1 MSRPKFVNAAIVAAG
16 LFTAPAFADD
26 AAICKD
32 GRALPDAKIE
42 ACGRLIESAKPK
54 GKDMA
59 VVRNSRGDAYF
70 SNKEYDR
77 AIADYD
83 EAIRLDPG
91 YARAFSNRG
100 WAYLRKRDYDRV
112 IADCDEAL
120 RLNPKLAPALAIR
133 GSAYREKGDYDRA
146 IRDISQAIGI
156 EPRASWAFRDRGIAY
171 REQGDYDHAFAD
183 FDQAIRIDPKFADA
197 FVNRGYIW
205 NDKKNYDRAI
215 ADYDLAIQADPRYG
229 SAFRNR
235 AEAYRRKGD
244 YEHAITD
251 INWAIRLDARDA
263 FSFNIRGYVYYD
275 KGDTDRAIVNFSES
289 IRLDPRFSYAFT
301 NRCDA
306 YLRKREY
313 DRAISDCDEAVRLD
327 ARNANALN
335 VRGVVHRVKK
345 NLDHALA
352 DLSQSIKMT
361 PKLPYP
367 YNNRGNTFR
376 DKGDLDA
383 ARADYDMAIRLD
395 PAWPWSFTNRGILR
409 AMQNDIAGARADFMA
424 AIALS
429 PPDAN
434 GKDAVNVARTRMAA
448 LPPIP
453 GGQPPGANPTLVAL
467 PNLPSVVPAASSAAA
482 ADSAKPAALLP
493 PATSGSAPGLNAVA
507 PTAAPP
513 AATAAP
519 TPAFMPPTAAIT
531 PGRRAA
537 LVIGNAAYR
546 NMSALKNPRNDAE
559 DVAAALR
566 SLGFATILATDLDH
580 GGMNGALDR
589 FSRIASEADIAIVYY
604 SGHGMQFAGTNY
616 LLPVDARLQGAE
628 DVNRFRL
635 TPIDDVLATLNTVRG
650 ARILVLDACRNNPV
664 EADMKRRLAGAG
676 AKGEAILARGLK
688 PQPVGN
694 GLLVVYAT
702 QANDVADDGTGRN
715 SPFTSAFLRHVGTAD
730 VNVPADDVQ
739 RSGRRV
745 SDDGEPPAARG
756 FKFHRRRI
764 QAEDRGQSRARSHA
778 RPGRLIGDKPGR
790 AGLAKRTEFN
800 QQDGTGSLHPALSG
814 ELPGRARAVAA

>member
-1 MSRPKFVNAAIVAAG
+1 
-16 LFTAPAFADD
+16 
-26 AAICKD
+26 
-32 GRALPDAKIE
+32 
-42 ACGRLIESAKPK
+42 
-54 GKDMA
+54 
-59 VVRNSRGDAYF
+59 
-70 SNKEYDR
+70 
-77 AIADYD
+77 
-83 EAIRLDPG
+83 
-91 YARAFSNRG
+91 
-100 WAYLRKRDYDRV
+100 
-112 IADCDEAL
+112 
-120 RLNPKLAPALAIR
+120 
-133 GSAYREKGDYDRA
+133 
-146 IRDISQAIGI
+146 
-156 EPRASWAFRDRGIAY
+156 
-171 REQGDYDHAFAD
+171 
-183 FDQAIRIDPKFADA
+183 
-197 FVNRGYIW
+197 
-205 NDKKNYDRAI
+205 
-215 ADYDLAIQADPRYG
+215 
-229 SAFRNR
+229 
-235 AEAYRRKGD
+235 
-244 YEHAITD
+244 
-251 INWAIRLDARDA
+251 
-263 FSFNIRGYVYYD
+263 
-275 KGDTDRAIVNFSES
+275 
-289 IRLDPRFSYAFT
+289 
-301 NRCDA
+301 
-306 YLRKREY
+306 
-313 DRAISDCDEAVRLD
+313 
-327 ARNANALN
+327 
-335 VRGVVHRVKK
+335 
-345 NLDHALA
+345 
-352 DLSQSIKMT
+352 
-361 PKLPYP
+361 
-367 YNNRGNTFR
+367 
-376 DKGDLDA
+376 
-383 ARADYDMAIRLD
+383 
-395 PAWPWSFTNRGILR
+395 
-409 AMQNDIAGARADFMA
+409 MQNDIAGARADFMA

-730 VNVPADDVQ
+730 VDVRQMMFSVQDDVYRTTASRQ
-739 RSGRRV
+739 RPEV
-745 SDDGEPPAARG
+745 SSSIVGEFKLKIADNPAQGATPARADLSATSLAARDWQSVQNSTNRMELEA
-756 FKFHRRRI
+756 FIRRYPESF
-764 QAEDRGQSRARSHA
+764 QAELARL
-778 RPGRLIGDKPGR
+778 RLEEFKKPETADSAATR
-790 AGLAKRTEFN
+790 AGRNTRSR
-800 QQDGTGSLHPALSG
+800 GG
-814 ELPGRARAVAA
+814 AR